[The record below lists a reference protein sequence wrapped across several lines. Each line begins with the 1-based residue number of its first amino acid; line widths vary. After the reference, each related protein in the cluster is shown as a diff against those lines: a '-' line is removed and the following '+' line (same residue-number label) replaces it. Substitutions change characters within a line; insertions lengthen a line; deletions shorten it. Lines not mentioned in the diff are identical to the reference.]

1 MKKILFTLLAMSIL
15 VGASAQNKK
24 CAIDTKTLVAEQIAN
39 GATSIDMLA
48 KMVPG
53 FDRGILEKAGMVI
66 GTQAGQIITLRVP
79 VEALPLLE
87 SNKEVVQYSISHRIA
102 APECNN
108 TRFDTRTD
116 SVQAGLGL
124 DMPDTA
130 FTGEGVYIGITDW
143 GFDYT
148 HPNYN
153 HIKKN
158 NFRLDMAWDHFRLAG
173 PAPAGYDYG
182 TLISGRLN
190 LLDARGDTS
199 NLYGYGTHG
208 THVAGISAGRG
219 VDGNYTGQAPN
230 ARLLFC
236 SFGLGEKEWMDAV
249 GWMRQVAQDSARRLV
264 VNSSWGMYS
273 FSTLDG
279 SSLLSQAINE
289 WSNEGT
295 VFCTSGGNNG
305 RTSIPFHISRSFR
318 NDTIDTLRTV
328 VVRASEIYSIHETG
342 QALVMWGE
350 VGNDFSAGVC
360 IWQDSSNSW
369 RSPMYSTSLGDT
381 AIYDTVRCG
390 ETLVGYRIMIEHS
403 NIYDNRPHIQ
413 LDIDK
418 VMMETHLYIT
428 ATNGTVHAWNI
439 ANKENHAGNEGCSFS
454 ARRHEGFNDGDAS
467 YGVGEPACAAKCIS
481 VAAHDADRV
490 LSTTGQYLQGN
501 LADFSSAGPLI
512 NGVMKPEISAP
523 GVDVVS
529 SISAWQ
535 QGGNYPAIFSKTVL
549 GQKYTW
555 ARMSGT
561 SMSGPAVTGIA
572 ALLLQANPRLSVDQ
586 LRHCIFTTARND
598 SITGP
603 LVARDSMDY
612 HWGWGKIDAR
622 RAINEAIRLVGI
634 NQVEDLRTPLKV
646 YPNPATSTVKVMTLC
661 GERQTLQ
668 IYATDG
674 HLVLQTP
681 VDQETVLDISH
692 WQRGVYILRVGSR
705 TEKLIVQ

>member
-1 MKKILFTLLAMSIL
+1 M
-15 VGASAQNKK
+15 
-24 CAIDTKTLVAEQIAN
+24 
-39 GATSIDMLA
+39 
-48 KMVPG
+48 
-53 FDRGILEKAGMVI
+53 
-66 GTQAGQIITLRVP
+66 
-79 VEALPLLE
+79 
-87 SNKEVVQYSISHRIA
+87 
-102 APECNN
+102 
-108 TRFDTRTD
+108 
-116 SVQAGLGL
+116 
-124 DMPDTA
+124 
-130 FTGEGVYIGITDW
+130 
-143 GFDYT
+143 
-148 HPNYN
+148 
-153 HIKKN
+153 
-158 NFRLDMAWDHFRLAG
+158 
-173 PAPAGYDYG
+173 
-182 TLISGRLN
+182 
-190 LLDARGDTS
+190 
-199 NLYGYGTHG
+199 
-208 THVAGISAGRG
+208 
-219 VDGNYTGQAPN
+219 
-230 ARLLFC
+230 
-236 SFGLGEKEWMDAV
+236 
-249 GWMRQVAQDSARRLV
+249 
-264 VNSSWGMYS
+264 
-273 FSTLDG
+273 
-279 SSLLSQAINE
+279 
-289 WSNEGT
+289 
-295 VFCTSGGNNG
+295 
-305 RTSIPFHISRSFR
+305 
-318 NDTIDTLRTV
+318 
-328 VVRASEIYSIHETG
+328 
-342 QALVMWGE
+342 
-350 VGNDFSAGVC
+350 
-360 IWQDSSNSW
+360 
-369 RSPMYSTSLGDT
+369 
-381 AIYDTVRCG
+381 
-390 ETLVGYRIMIEHS
+390 
-403 NIYDNRPHIQ
+403 
-413 LDIDK
+413 
-418 VMMETHLYIT
+418 
-428 ATNGTVHAWNI
+428 
-439 ANKENHAGNEGCSFS
+439 
-454 ARRHEGFNDGDAS
+454 
-467 YGVGEPACAAKCIS
+467 
-481 VAAHDADRV
+481 AAHDADRV

-674 HLVLQTP
+674 RLVLQTP